1 MGYPPP
7 YGAVPVP
14 GASSNETLLAGIS
27 HLSVFFAPIILPL
40 IIWLV
45 SRQSSP
51 YASYQAK
58 QAFVF
63 HLFFSAVAFATGIGT
78 YAIFISSI
86 FSLGPNYPTNVPPF
100 PFAGFFVVWGV
111 LGLLSLVN
119 IVYSIV
125 GAVHAFQGR
134 PFHYPLLGRL

>member
-7 YGAVPVP
+7 YGAMPVP
-14 GASSNETLLAGIS
+14 GASSNETVLAGIS
-27 HLSVFFAPIILPL
+27 HLSVFFAPVILPL

-63 HLFFSAVAFATGIGT
+63 HLFFSAVAFATGIGA
-78 YAIFISSI
+78 YGLI
-86 FSLGPNYPTNVPPF
+86 FSSLITYSGPNISNVPPF
-100 PFAGFFVVWGV
+100 PFAGFIVVWGA
-111 LGLLSLVN
+111 LGLLSIVN

-125 GAVHAFQGR
+125 GAVQAFQGR